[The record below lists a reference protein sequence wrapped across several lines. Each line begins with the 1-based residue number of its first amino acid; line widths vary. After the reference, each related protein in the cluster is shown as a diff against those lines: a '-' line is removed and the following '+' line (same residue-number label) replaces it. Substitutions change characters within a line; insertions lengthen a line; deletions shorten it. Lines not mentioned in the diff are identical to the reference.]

1 MTASATPDPNALF
14 WRLAEELYDDAS
26 VEEGTMMGSR
36 CLRRDGEFI
45 AMMDSRTDNM
55 VVKLAAPR
63 VLELIDEGA
72 GEAFAP
78 AGRVFREWL
87 DVATPDEARWRSLLI
102 EARDFAASS

>member
-1 MTASATPDPNALF
+1 MTSSAAPDPNALF
-14 WRLAEELYDDAS
+14 WRLAEELYADPTVA
-26 VEEGTMMGSR
+26 EGTMMGSR

-45 AMMDSRTDNM
+45 AMMDVRTDNM

-72 GEAFAP
+72 GAAFAP

-87 DVATPDEARWRSLLI
+87 DVATPDERRWRALLT
-102 EARDFAASS
+102 EAQDFAAAS